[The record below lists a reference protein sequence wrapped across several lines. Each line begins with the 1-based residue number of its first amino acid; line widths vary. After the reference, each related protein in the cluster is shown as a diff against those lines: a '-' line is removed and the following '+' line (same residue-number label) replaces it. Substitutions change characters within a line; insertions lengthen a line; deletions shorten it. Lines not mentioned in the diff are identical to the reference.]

1 MLSGVCGVPPH
12 PAQPAETT
20 MRLDRHPTQG
30 PCTRLGQAVMA
41 AGLPLLAGLATTTP
55 AWAQPFTRTIAD
67 GETVVV
73 ERSQV
78 YGLPA
83 SESLRIELGG
93 ELQGRGSVIGLA
105 GRVQV
110 DGQLRAFKG
119 SENATAVGVSGR
131 LTSSAT
137 GLLEI
142 THLTVED
149 GGWVTSGGSLLLGGF
164 RINPTDP
171 LTTVCA
177 FQVPCPQTGL
187 QIHAGGLLNVAS
199 GTPATH
205 YGDAQISGELFNAG
219 AFISR
224 NSPNPSGGVYQ
235 QTLTVGTDPLF
246 GGGSGQVQNIG
257 SLVLEQRN
265 TLRNFGIV
273 SNRGTLTLA
282 GGTLRNEAAGALL
295 NTGDMLVGNGG
306 QLIMA
311 GSKTYDPFFNRV
323 AHVINQGRL
332 TVGNGGTLHNNW
344 GMRVDTLGSGPAQLT
359 VEAGGVLT
367 QDGDAQLAIIGS
379 DVLVQGSLTGG
390 EITLG
395 ASIFGGGAGSL
406 TIAKGGSV
414 VVQNYLQTDGVLTV
428 NGTLTGR
435 VDLYGGDLMGGGG
448 SGGGRINGDV
458 FFSGAGGGPPQEP
471 PNCGNRSFACFRP
484 GNSPGHMDIDG
495 VLEMGAN
502 SLLELEVQRD
512 AAGVLHWDVVSATS
526 MLFDGASLR
535 LLVADGAAG
544 TDWLTLD
551 LLQCTTDCSFN
562 FGSIDVVGAPADSFL
577 QLNGGRLS
585 FTLAPVPEPGS
596 AALLLAGLGLLGWRR
611 CGRRGQSRSSGA

>member
-1 MLSGVCGVPPH
+1 
-12 PAQPAETT
+12 
-20 MRLDRHPTQG
+20 MRLDRHPTHG
-30 PCTRLGQAVMA
+30 PCTRLCQALMA
-41 AGLPLLAGLATTTP
+41 MGLPLLAGLAATTP
-55 AWAQPFTRTIAD
+55 AWAQPFTRTIAS

-83 SESLRIELGG
+83 SESLQIALGG

-164 RINPTDP
+164 RVHPTDP

-187 QIHAGGLLNVAS
+187 QINAGGLLNVVS

-224 NSPNPSGGVYQ
+224 NSPNPSGGGTYQ
-235 QTLTVGTDPLF
+235 QTLTVGTDPVF
-246 GGGSGQVQNIG
+246 GGGAGQLQNTG
-257 SLVLEQRN
+257 SFVLEQRN

-295 NTGDMLVGNGG
+295 NAGDLLVGNGG
-306 QLIMA
+306 QLTMA
-311 GSKTYDPFFNRV
+311 GSRDFDPFGNRL
-323 AHVINQGRL
+323 ARVINQGRIN
-332 TVGNGGTLHNNW
+332 VASGGTLHNNW
-344 GMRVDTLGSGPAQLT
+344 LLRVDTLGAGPAQLT
-359 VEAGGVLT
+359 VGPGGLLT
-367 QDGDAQLAIIGS
+367 QDDAAELAIIGS
-379 DVLVQGSLTGG
+379 NVLVQGHLTGG
-390 EITLG
+390 AITLN
-395 ASIFGGGAGSL
+395 ASIFGGSAGSL
-406 TIAKGGSV
+406 TIAQGASV
-414 VVQNYLQTDGVLTV
+414 VVESYLQTDGVLTV
-428 NGTLTGR
+428 DGTLTGR
-435 VDLYGGDLMGGGG
+435 VELSGGDLMGGGG
-448 SGGGRINGDV
+448 ASGGRINGDV
-458 FFSGAGGGPPQEP
+458 YFHGAGGGPPQAP
-471 PNCGNRSFACFRP
+471 PHCGNRAFACFRP
-484 GNSPGHMDIDG
+484 GHSPGQMDIDG
-495 VLEMGAN
+495 TLQMGAN
-502 SLLELEVQRD
+502 SLLELEIARD
-512 AAGVLHWDVVSATS
+512 AAGVLHWDSVSATS

-544 TDWLTLD
+544 TDWLQLD
-551 LLQCTTDCSFN
+551 LLQCANDCSFN
-562 FGSIDVVGAPADSFL
+562 FSSIAVVGAPADSFL
-577 QLNGGRLS
+577 RFDGGQLS

-611 CGRRGQSRSSGA
+611 FGSQRQSRSSAL